1 MLPIVPLPPLKQK
14 RKNSKTT
21 ANISTINNQIL
32 SSPSQLDKSKNYA
45 FKIDTSSK
53 IINNNNDININ
64 INKKNNNKINNIN
77 INKIIKI
84 EKIEKTENKETNE
97 NLNLSFIDSA
107 IINFSKGLYNLSLQD
122 ALKSMETEDFSSKA
136 NYIAFLCYLEMYD
149 IESAEKLL
157 VNKNRK
163 LKNILEAKKRQILSN
178 INNFKSYPKYI
189 NFLQYLYKNNS
200 FFPKI
205 EIQFYTDDYRGVVA
219 KNKILKNEII
229 MAIPKECL
237 ITLEVALNTSYGKKI
252 SAFMYHE
259 LNSPKH
265 CLLSS
270 FLLFEQNNPLYK
282 YYFDLLPNDYSNFP
296 IFYTEK
302 ELDYLKG
309 SPFLNLITNKK
320 MDMRM
325 DYNKLC
331 EKIEGFKNFTFEK
344 FCQARVIVSS
354 RVFGISINKA
364 KTDALVPFA
373 DLLNHRRPRQTQW
386 FYDDNKN
393 AFIVQAIEEINPGQ
407 EIFDSYGKKTNSRFL
422 LNYGFALENN
432 DMGEYQLTVVFNN
445 EYPLFDIK
453 KKLFKNEFDFTKIY
467 NLNNN
472 FQESQI
478 LELISYLRFLLYDDN
493 INNLFKTIFTSKN
506 KKNEEMTLNY
516 YFFYPINRD
525 IEIKVLK
532 QLKLLCEQALA
543 KYPTTMK
550 EDQRIFNENKN
561 KKDFNFNYRNCLL
574 LLMSEKKVLNYY
586 INFCEYCLKL
596 LKTKKKIEVLGKIT
610 KDFKEND
617 YKFNFYIKDSLL
629 KLINEKE
636 KEGEAKNFEKKEK
649 LKEDIDQMEQD
660 DI

>member
-32 SSPSQLDKSKNYA
+32 SSPSQIDKSKNYA

-53 IINNNNDININ
+53 IINNNNDINV
-64 INKKNNNKINNIN
+64 NKKNNNKINNIN

-84 EKIEKTENKETNE
+84 EKIEKTENKQTNE

-163 LKNILEAKKRQILSN
+163 LKNILEAKKKQILAN

-252 SAFMYHE
+252 SGFMYHE

-331 EKIEGFKNFTFEK
+331 EKIENFKNFTFEK

-354 RVFGISINKA
+354 RVFGISINKV

-493 INNLFKTIFTSKN
+493 INNIFKTIFTSKN

-636 KEGEAKNFEKKEK
+636 KEGDSKNFEKKEK

>member
-252 SAFMYHE
+252 SSFMYHE

-331 EKIEGFKNFTFEK
+331 EKIENFKNFTFEK

-478 LELISYLRFLLYDDN
+478 LELISYLRFLMYDDN

>member
-14 RKNSKTT
+14 RKNSK
-21 ANISTINNQIL
+21 ANISTINKQII
-32 SSPSQLDKSKNYA
+32 SSPSQIDKSKNNQ
-45 FKIDTSSK
+45 FKINISTKNNS
-53 IINNNNDININ
+53 NNNT
-64 INKKNNNKINNIN
+64 NKKNNNKNN
-77 INKIIKI
+77 NKIIKI
-84 EKIEKTENKETNE
+84 EKIEKTEKTEKKEKKEKKDNF
-97 NLNLSFIDSA
+97 NISFIDRA
-107 IINFSKGLYNLSLQD
+107 IINFSKGLYFLSLQD
-122 ALKSMETEDFSSKA
+122 ALKSMETEDSSGKA
-136 NYIAFLCYLEMYD
+136 NYIAFLCYLEMMD

-157 VNKNRK
+157 QNKNKK
-163 LKNILEAKKRQILSN
+163 LKNLLESKKKQILSN
-178 INNFKSYPKYI
+178 LNNYKSYPKYI
-189 NFLQYLYKNNS
+189 NFLQNLYKNNS

-205 EIQFYTDDYRGVVA
+205 EIQFYTDDYRGVIA

-229 MAIPKECL
+229 MAIPKQCL

-252 SAFMYHE
+252 SEFMYRD

-270 FLLFEQNNPLYK
+270 FILFEENNPLYK

-296 IFYTEK
+296 IFYNQK
-302 ELDYLKG
+302 ELEYLKG
-309 SPFLNLITNKK
+309 SPFLNLIMNKK
-320 MDMRM
+320 MDMKM

-331 EKIEGFKNFTFEK
+331 EKIENFKNFSFEK
-344 FCQARVIVSS
+344 FCQARLIVSS
-354 RVFGISINKA
+354 RVFGIAINNV

-393 AFIVQAIEEINPGQ
+393 SFVVQAIEEINPGQ

-432 DMGEYQLTVVFNN
+432 DMGEYQLSVAFNN

-453 KKLFKNEFDFTKIY
+453 QKLFKNEYDFIKIF

-478 LELISYLRFLLYDDN
+478 LELISYLRFLLYDEN
-493 INNLFKTIFTSKN
+493 INELLKVVLSTKN
-506 KKNEEMTLNY
+506 MVNEEMTINY
-516 YFFYPINRD
+516 YFFYPINKK

-532 QLKLLCEQALA
+532 HLKYLCEQALG
-543 KYPTTMK
+543 KYPTTIK
-550 EDQRIFNENKN
+550 EDQKIYNENKN
-561 KKDFNFNYRNCLL
+561 KKDFDFNYRNCLL
-574 LLMSEKKVLNYY
+574 LLMNEKSVLMYY

-596 LKTKKKIEVLGKIT
+596 LKTKKKIDVIGKIA
-610 KDFKEND
+610 KDFKDND
-617 YKFNFYIKDSLL
+617 FKLNFYIRDAIL
-629 KLINEKE
+629 KLINEREEEDDKD
-636 KEGEAKNFEKKEK
+636 FEKKEK
-649 LKEDIDQMEQD
+649 QKEDMEEE